1 MSVFD
6 TIYKLQRCSFIPVT
20 KYIKI
25 TLRRFSFSSRTL
37 FSNTVDLR
45 HDTVENL
52 CQNIVKPCR
61 LQNFLKVSS
70 QTWVARDNQIL
81 QQTIQKCF
89 MHQLYKEQDFLQ
101 LLHHLQ
107 YLKYVTCIKIIFY
120 NSTNIDSP
128 SSSKFFQQYQ
138 QNFAFIHIF

>member
-1 MSVFD
+1 MQNQ
-6 TIYKLQRCSFIPVT
+6 K
-20 KYIKI
+20 
-25 TLRRFSFSSRTL
+25 RFSFSSRTL
-37 FSNTVDLR
+37 FSNKVDLR
-45 HDTVENL
+45 HDIVENL

-61 LQNFLKVSS
+61 VQNFLKVSS

-81 QQTIQKCF
+81 QQTSSKMFHAPPLQRIG
-89 MHQLYKEQDFLQ
+89 FLQ

-128 SSSKFFQQYQ
+128 SSNNFF
-138 QNFAFIHIF
+138 